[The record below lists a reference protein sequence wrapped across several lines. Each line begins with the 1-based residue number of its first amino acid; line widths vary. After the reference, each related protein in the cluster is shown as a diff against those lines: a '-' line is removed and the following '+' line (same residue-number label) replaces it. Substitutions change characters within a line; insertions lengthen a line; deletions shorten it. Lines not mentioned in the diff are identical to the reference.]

1 MSFHF
6 SPFSLSVL
14 CACEQPVSGGH
25 INPAITVAVA
35 TIGHFPWSRVIPY
48 VLAQHLGGFVAAAA
62 IYLTF
67 YDNIQVTQA
76 ALNGTEALH
85 KTAHMF
91 TSLPPASQPSLF
103 ASFLGSFWGT
113 AVFLFGI
120 AAILDQ
126 KSSMKPPKWYWPL
139 SVSFVLMISLAAFG
153 ANGGPNV
160 NPAADFPT
168 RIFASCVGWSSIL
181 WHDSWWA
188 VIGLLAPH
196 LGAIFALWV
205 YRICISAHYP
215 DEQDDAQ
222 DTHELRQLQEKRP

>member
-1 MSFHF
+1 MLFHC
-6 SPFSLSVL
+6 S
-14 CACEQPVSGGH
+14 CQPVSGGH

-48 VLAQHLGGFVAAAA
+48 IFAQHLGGFVAAAA

-67 YDNIQVTQA
+67 NDNIQTTQA
-76 ALNGTEALH
+76 AFNGTEGLH
-85 KTAHMF
+85 RTAHMF
-91 TSLPPASQPSLF
+91 TSLPPPSSSLF

-120 AAILDQ
+120 AAILEQ

-139 SVSFVLMISLAAFG
+139 GVSFVLMISLAAFG

-168 RIFASCVGWSSIL
+168 RIFASCVGWAPIL
-181 WHDSWWA
+181 WNGSWWL
-188 VIGLLAPH
+188 VIGLVAPH
-196 LGAIFALWV
+196 TGAIFALWV

-215 DEQDDAQ
+215 DEEGNDAQ
-222 DTHELRQLQEKRP
+222 DTHELRQLQEKQP